1 MAFTSAPGIRIVTS
15 IMLLLVVTAGFA
27 HTAGQD
33 QRFINYGMADGLPS
47 EIIYAVT
54 QSESGHMWFG
64 SDAGI
69 SRFDGRQ
76 FESVLLDRGGVA
88 AGTRANTHSG
98 RARWLPGASVQYLF
112 SRHGK
117 VYAALESAGL
127 AVLDENM
134 QMLELLTPE
143 NTPAMPAATI
153 WSIAPAGPD
162 QLWLGFSDAG
172 LYRYD
177 ERTKSFTHFPL
188 ATPAENDSA
197 ESEKSSI
204 LFTHVDDQQT
214 VWVTAVGRGLWR
226 KAADAERFVQISLQP
241 PGLPQQAVT
250 AMPSYIS
257 AIVHDEQ
264 FIYALSSTRLF
275 VVDRRNARL
284 HADILVSEHLGQTP
298 TVMISMSRDRDGHFW
313 LGSRTG
319 LHRVRMN
326 EAHDALIDWQHFRH
340 SAALADSIGSDLV
353 YFSHIDRHDGLWL
366 VSMEGGITYRPKGWE
381 AFSLLRHNPLAATS
395 LPDDRVRSLL
405 ADDKQLWIGTYSHGV
420 IRHDLHGN
428 NYTTPTALRELTRDD
443 QRAHRIN
450 AMLLDDEQRL
460 WLGMNS
466 YIVSYRDDEGTHIS
480 ASEAGLNETFS
491 NRIISGL
498 FATDR
503 RLWAR
508 WDSRFLMYFDPRQAR
523 WHEFDLAPYTTND
536 SDQSI
541 VAHAVLD
548 GGDFLITTRKHL
560 LRYGAACH
568 CMQPLLDAEQQI
580 IQTMLVDG
588 QRLLLVLGNR
598 LQEYALDSITD
609 SNASLQLLHSWA
621 LPAELG
627 QTGIHNLLLED
638 PQTLWLSSSRSMLR
652 LQLDRNNDSYAM
664 RQITHSDGLPDMELG
679 EHTLV
684 KLDDG
689 RLAIAGT
696 DGVALLQ
703 PDALNDNLP
712 VPAVRLQQLRS
723 NKGPLAITPALQ
735 QNAAASDLAA
745 DPLTLPHDENTL
757 FINFQ
762 TVLFTHRE
770 LLQFQYR
777 LLGWDHD
784 WISSGETPQAIY
796 SNLPYGEY
804 RFQVRARLGQQAWG
818 PVNDRLHWRIQRP
831 PWLSAAAISGY
842 SVAALMLL
850 TLAWHRRRQYRRQ
863 QQSLALA
870 GERQRFARQQS
881 ELATQLNRSLQP
893 EQIAQ
898 AMFASIHARMPLHS
912 MQVNFQADAQRWHA
926 FPEQRP
932 VTDLDAG
939 KLYLRLQQHADIQ
952 PLSDAKLAEDSEH
965 ASAWLMPLGSQQ
977 PFHALAV
984 LWPLQAPD
992 QEQLGFLQLA
1002 SSMAGSAVNNCELL
1016 QQVTQL
1022 AETNRRANEAKS
1034 EFIAMVSHEIRTPL
1048 HGLMGMLH
1056 LLEQQSDDAQRAFML
1071 KRVNHSSEQLLAV
1084 LDDVLDISKIE
1095 AKKIELRQDLF
1106 NLQQLCQNLE
1116 DLFQAK
1122 VDAKNIYLICLLA
1135 PDLLSWRIGDQDRC
1149 MQILTNLV
1157 SNAIKFTETGGIVVS
1172 MRMDPDADQPPQQVL
1187 FEVHDS
1193 GIGIR
1198 REDQQRLFQRF
1209 EQVGEM
1215 TWQRYGGSGLGL
1227 AISHHLCQSLGGQL
1241 SVVSTPGQGS
1251 VFRASLPLPVPAAL
1265 HGIDPLPTVPDTI
1278 AYIACGSASDSLA
1291 ALLQGIIRVQ
1301 VVDSLAEAAH
1311 THAAAALLLTTSLRL
1326 AKTSPL
1332 PCALLRSNQDT
1343 SAVQRSAVTTFVLP
1357 GQWQQLLAWLL
1368 SQQSMCRVDQ
1378 RTASEP
1384 SPGQ

>member
-1 MAFTSAPGIRIVTS
+1 MAFTSAPDIRIVTS
-15 IMLLLVVTAGFA
+15 IMLLVVTAVSA

-76 FESVLLDRGGVA
+76 FESVLLDRGGIA
-88 AGTRANTHSG
+88 ASTSVNTHSEQT
-98 RARWLPGASVQYLF
+98 RWLPGASVQYLF
-112 SRHGK
+112 SQHGK

-134 QMLELLTPE
+134 QVLELLTPE

-153 WSIAPAGPD
+153 WSIASAGPD

-177 ERTKSFTHFPL
+177 ERAKSFTHFPL
-188 ATPAENDSA
+188 ATPADGDSTQTR
-197 ESEKSSI
+197 KSSI

-257 AIVHDEQ
+257 AIVHDEH

-319 LHRVRMN
+319 LHRVRLN

-340 SAALADSIGSDLV
+340 SAALADSIGSDQV

-405 ADDKQLWIGTYSHGV
+405 ADDKQLWIGTFGHGV
-420 IRHDLHGN
+420 VRHDLHGN
-428 NYTTPTALRELTRDD
+428 DYTTPAALLELTRNE
-443 QRAHRIN
+443 QQAHRIN
-450 AMLLDDEQRL
+450 AMLLDAEQRL
-460 WLGMNS
+460 WLGLKS
-466 YIVSYRDDEGTHIS
+466 FIVSYRDDEGTRVS
-480 ASEAGLNETFS
+480 TSEAGQNEAFS
-491 NRIISGL
+491 NRIITGL

-508 WDSRFLMYFDPRQAR
+508 WDSRFLMYYDPQQALWR
-523 WHEFDLAPYTTND
+523 EFDLAPHLHND
-536 SDQSI
+536 SDQTI
-541 VAHAVLD
+541 VAHGVLD
-548 GGDFLITTRKHL
+548 GGDFLIATRKHL
-560 LRYGAACH
+560 LRYAAACH
-568 CMQPLLDAEQQI
+568 CMQPLLDADQQI
-580 IQTMLVDG
+580 IQAMQVDD

-598 LQEYALDSITD
+598 LQEYALDGLTD
-609 SNASLQLLHSWA
+609 SHASLQLLHSWG
-621 LPAELG
+621 LPADLS
-627 QTGIHNLLLED
+627 QTGILNLLLD
-638 PQTLWLSSSRSMLR
+638 DQKTLWLSSSRSMLR
-652 LQLDRNNDSYAM
+652 LQLDRSNGSYAM
-664 RQITHSDGLPDMELG
+664 RQITHSDGLPDMEL
-679 EHTLV
+679 EAHTLI

-696 DGVALLQ
+696 DGVALLR

-712 VPAVRLQQLRS
+712 VPEVRLQQLRS
-723 NKGPLAITPALQ
+723 NKGPLAITPAPQ
-735 QNAAASDLAA
+735 QSAATSDLVA

-777 LLGWDHD
+777 LLGWEDE

-818 PVNDRLHWRIQRP
+818 PVNERLHWRIQRP

-850 TLAWHRRRQYRRQ
+850 TLAWQRRRQYRRQ

-912 MQVNFQADAQRWHA
+912 MQVNFQADAQRWHV
-926 FPEQRP
+926 FPEQQP

-952 PLSDAKLAEDSEH
+952 PLSDDAKLAADSEH

-984 LWPLQAPD
+984 LRPLQPPD

-1056 LLEQQSDDAQRAFML
+1056 LLEQQRDEAQREFML

-1265 HGIDPLPTVPDTI
+1265 QGIDPLPTVPDTI

-1291 ALLQGIIRVQ
+1291 ALLQGIVRVQ
-1301 VVDSLAEAAH
+1301 VVASLTEAAH
-1311 THAAAALLLTTSLRL
+1311 AHAAVAVLLTTSLQL
-1326 AKTSPL
+1326 AKASPL
-1332 PCALLRSNQDT
+1332 PCALLRSNQANLAT
-1343 SAVQRSAVTTFVLP
+1343 QRSTVNTFVLP

-1368 SQQSMCRVDQ
+1368 SQQ
-1378 RTASEP
+1378 
-1384 SPGQ
+1384 G